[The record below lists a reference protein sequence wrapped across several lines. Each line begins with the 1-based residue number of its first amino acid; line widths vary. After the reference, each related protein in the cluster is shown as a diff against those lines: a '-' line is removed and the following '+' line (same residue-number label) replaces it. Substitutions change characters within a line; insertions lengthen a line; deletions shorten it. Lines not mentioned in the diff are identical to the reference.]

1 MDFIRIGTHIK
12 MPKAH
17 LIPEVGEGR
26 GGGIAGVLLTN
37 QPHYTMVSFRLSER
51 IYLERIWQRVINQ
64 EGI

>member
-12 MPKAH
+12 KPKAH
-17 LIPEVGEGR
+17 LLPEVGEGR

-37 QPHYTMVSFRLSER
+37 QPHYTMASFRLSER
-51 IYLERIWQRVINQ
+51 IYLEGIWQRVTNQ